1 MLGEEVFQRGIA
13 RLAAAFSAEVNP
25 AKLAVYWDELADLDD
40 APFEAA
46 VRRALREWAQPYA
59 LPPIAVLR
67 QLAGEATSTA
77 AAGRG
82 AVVDGETAWAYLA
95 REVLAR
101 YRPLVANQTIAWP
114 DDGGL
119 ARTIVREELGGI
131 HEVAT
136 LEGEIARDQLRRRF
150 IAAYDR
156 ARRSRA
162 VWAPGHT
169 IAAGGGHS

>member
-1 MLGEEVFQRGIA
+1 MLGEQVFQRGIA
-13 RLAAAFSAEVNP
+13 RLAAAFSAEVNA
-25 AKLAVYWDELADLDD
+25 AKLAVYWDELCDLTD
-40 APFEAA
+40 ATFEAA
-46 VRRALREWAQPYA
+46 VRRALREWSQPYA

-67 QLAGEATSTA
+67 AFAGEARSVA
-77 AAGRG
+77 AAASG

-119 ARTIVREELGGI
+119 ARTIIREDLGGI

-136 LEGEIARDQLRRRF
+136 AEGEIARDQLRRRF

-156 ARRSRA
+156 ARRSGEVLALIPGGRA
-162 VWAPGHT
+162 
-169 IAAGGGHS
+169 S